1 MGEVVVFSRG
11 CSHVLCFPVAH
22 AVRAQDDRGGDEMEE
37 EAPKAE
43 PGHGEEMEEVGAAA
57 AEEEEE
63 EEEEEELTK
72 EERKALREQQKAE
85 RMKNDKLRESQN
97 AGIEEDMVPEPPV
110 PEPYAL
116 IPESCC
122 LSSLS
127 ARVLKACL
135 E

>member
-1 MGEVVVFSRG
+1 
-11 CSHVLCFPVAH
+11 
-22 AVRAQDDRGGDEMEE
+22 MEE

-43 PGHGEEMEEVGAAA
+43 PGHGEEMEEAGAAA

-63 EEEEEELTK
+63 EEEDEELTK

-97 AGIEEDMVPEPPV
+97 AGIEEDMVSKPPI
-110 PEPYAL
+110 PEPYTL
-116 IPESCC
+116 IPKSSR
-122 LSSLS
+122 LSSRS
-127 ARVLKACL
+127 GRVLRACL